1 MHQKPLPGPLSAGV
15 LAERVNSSS
24 PPLSPQ
30 VCWRSAKVQLNSG
43 ILERR
48 RQNLPA
54 ALSHF
59 QLASAIEPGY
69 CEPGYWIGITLVNM
83 GESSERG
90 GGREGGR
97 EGVLCF
103 LTDDAPLMGV
113 PDLQLQYDV
122 LSHAWAKLYVAH
134 IQAKPRRG
142 WRSWSTLWVASTL
155 PLMPRAH

>member
-103 LTDDAPLMGV
+103 RQTMRLSSGFLTCSYNTMFCLTLGPNCMLHTFRPNQGGAGGAGARSG
-113 PDLQLQYDV
+113 LQV
-122 LSHAWAKLYVAH
+122 
-134 IQAKPRRG
+134 RCR
-142 WRSWSTLWVASTL
+142 
-155 PLMPRAH
+155 